1 MNVTTNESCR
11 ERREDLANE
20 DMDIIEKLST
30 FMASVLDTDQRTLAV
45 QLQNNQ
51 VQQSSLGQCLLHG
64 FQMVQRKTSDLSHVL
79 SALKL
84 LLQFGAK
91 WDRSALLEDQMTPYH
106 IICQCPD
113 DQHEILELIIKA
125 DDGELLDAKDFK
137 GTTPL
142 LFAVVRNNFKCVKSL
157 IKHGADI
164 NYVREHSPS
173 SYGYIYTEFTPLIT
187 AINLFDQPR
196 RTSSMRMDIFNFLLE
211 SGADVSKPDCNKRT
225 PLMHAAWI
233 HAFECIEKLVQNGAR
248 VDEPDQRDLVV
259 FGDAALAPSLD
270 SFKCLFDSVVDKNA
284 TNQDGVSILHFV
296 VSTGNI
302 AAVRYIL
309 SHGAMMIKNM
319 PTQYDQPHYW
329 LSLSDPLRNAI
340 THNRMD
346 IVKLLDENNCEMTKS
361 LYTLRSAVHV
371 KNKYALHYLLSK
383 YKYPLNQEYRFDS
396 DTYITVLAE
405 ACGSTDVVKMLL
417 DHGADPNKKS
427 SKKQYVSPLHTAI
440 IKYDVS
446 TVACLIRS
454 GADINYRS
462 FDSIHGNLLP
472 FEASALYNYRFY
484 AAEMLISSG
493 CSCGTYSLTI
503 DEKIRRS
510 TRFRNLARQLNN
522 WNFTENNVRS
532 LYELCRTVILK
543 QLSPAASKKIGQLPL
558 PKSIIKFIGIPELD
572 DILDNQARR
581 IRLNSGKDA

>member
-1 MNVTTNESCR
+1 MIVTTIESCR
-11 ERREDLANE
+11 EPRKELRNGDV
-20 DMDIIEKLST
+20 DTTRKLST
-30 FMASVLDTDQRTLAV
+30 FMTLTV

-51 VQQSSLGQCLLHG
+51 VLQRSLNQCLLYG
-64 FQMVQRKTSDLSHVL
+64 FQMMQRKTYYFSRK
-79 SALKL
+79 ALKL

-91 WDRSALLEDQMTPYH
+91 WDRSALFEDQMTPYH

-113 DQHEILELIIKA
+113 DQHEILELMIKA

-142 LFAVVRNNFKCVKSL
+142 LFAVAKSNFKCVKSL
-157 IKHGADI
+157 INHGADI

-270 SFKCLFDSVVDKNA
+270 SFKCLFDSVVDKNV
-284 TNQDGVSILHFV
+284 TNQHGMSILYFV
-296 VSTGNI
+296 VKTTNVDV

-309 SHGAMMIKNM
+309 SHGVTMTNDMS
-319 PTQYDQPHYW
+319 TQCYDKPCRW
-329 LSLSDPLRNAI
+329 LELYDPFI
-340 THNRMD
+340 YVICKKRMD
-346 IVKLLDENNCEMTKS
+346 IVKILDENGCQMAKS
-361 LYTLRSAVHV
+361 LYALSFAVRM
-371 KNKYALHYLLSK
+371 KNKYALQYLLSK
-383 YKYPLNQEYRFDS
+383 YKYPLNQEYRLDS

-440 IKYDVS
+440 IKHDVS

-484 AAEMLISSG
+484 AAKMLISSG

-510 TRFRNLARQLNN
+510 RRFKNLARQLNN

-543 QLSPAASKKIGQLPL
+543 QLSPTASKKIGQLPL

-581 IRLNSGKDA
+581 IRLNSGKNAQG